1 MPSDNAGDENAI
13 GELHTTAVPLP
24 HSFGKPTDTP
34 VKRGPGR
41 PKGSKNKKGDPASMP
56 EVAPR
61 RGKRTRN
68 EEGSTND
75 AEPDAKR
82 PRRVKVEKSTDAA
95 PKKRRG
101 RPNKSKSAAPKKPR
115 RSTMS
120 SSLSTT
126 RSVRHLR
133 SDKGKSRGPRE
144 GGAKKAAKKT
154 TRVAE
159 EGGDNNETQTP
170 TTALEVNAAL
180 AAGAGSTPFSAF
192 SDPVP
197 FASAAD
203 PTVSKTEKLYAVY
216 CFCLILGLPPDSGL
230 KSLEAKLMSRESD
243 LLHRESAL
251 SDRASCTAALESAL
265 NKTKGQ
271 IRLLQ
276 LQFHESQSRMQL
288 AQVAANCRDETLRTL
303 RARGKA
309 GGFMCRIWKRT
320 KRDWNTGGRPMNVIF
335 SSPFLRRNAKTDD
348 GQKTGRHQF
357 GARRRRSEV
366 RERSDRT
373 ERRRRRAD
381 RECWAT
387 EITGGVCQT
396 LQTRRNGIRG
406 TFFKAQRFLR
416 TVSAHQLNLHPARPA
431 RAECFCEVVG
441 IDYMLQQRGSK
452 SAAIL
457 RPGQGSGK

>member
-1 MPSDNAGDENAI
+1 
-13 GELHTTAVPLP
+13 
-24 HSFGKPTDTP
+24 
-34 VKRGPGR
+34 
-41 PKGSKNKKGDPASMP
+41 
-56 EVAPR
+56 
-61 RGKRTRN
+61 
-68 EEGSTND
+68 
-75 AEPDAKR
+75 
-82 PRRVKVEKSTDAA
+82 
-95 PKKRRG
+95 
-101 RPNKSKSAAPKKPR
+101 
-115 RSTMS
+115 MS

-144 GGAKKAAKKT
+144 GGAKKAAKKNDT
-154 TRVAE
+154 SR
-159 EGGDNNETQTP
+159 GGGRRQQRDTNP
-170 TTALEVNAAL
+170 DD
-180 AAGAGSTPFSAF
+180 GARGQRSARRCRLH
-192 SDPVP
+192 
-197 FASAAD
+197 
-203 PTVSKTEKLYAVY
+203 VSKTEKLYAVY